1 MTLPA
6 TLTVS
11 INFANGP
18 AYGIP
23 LTLDDPAKGILGTNV
38 LADNAS
44 LVIDYSTS
52 TTNIAIR
59 RGRNLLQDTY
69 DAGQATVRILDPEG
83 NFNPQN
89 TASPIYGYL
98 QPARK
103 LRISANYGGT
113 DYYLFS
119 GYTAEYRYTYP
130 QGQETAYVT
139 ITAFDAFKIFNTS
152 AITTVTGAVAG
163 ETTGTRIG
171 RILDTIN
178 WPSSMRDIDTGQTTC
193 QADPA
198 SSRAALTALKTV
210 ELTEYGAFYCD
221 PAGNAVFQSRD
232 FTTASIA
239 GTPTVFNQTGTGI
252 PYANVKFAFDDKL
265 VYNQANIQRT
275 GGTTQTASD
284 ATSIDTYF
292 LHSYT
297 QQNLLMETDAVAL
310 DFAKAYVA
318 SRKDTSIRID
328 ALTLDLMT
336 ANYSAGVTAALNLDY
351 FDPVTITNTTDSGST
366 ITKTLQVQGVSH
378 DITPNSWI
386 TTFITMEPIID
397 GFILDS
403 TLYGI
408 LGTSVFSYQK
418 EQIMAAGWPTK
429 ANYATG
435 DVLSATNM
443 NDLSGTVNLINPSAK
458 GDLYA
463 GSAANTYTKLAV
475 GANATVLTAD
485 STTATGLKWATPAGG
500 SGMTL
505 LSTTTLSGTSV
516 NIGVASGYINLFVV
530 IYGITTNNNYELQF
544 RINSIAGVPYY
555 MNAQRSFSAT
565 TVPDPADTFFV
576 FNPGG
581 VAALNSSA
589 NNTYTALIENYAS
602 GSMYKTVT
610 TNSALTDNV
619 SVKSQVN
626 MQGVI
631 FDNTAMASITI
642 GTTTGTPTFSAG
654 TVLIYGVK

>member
-1 MTLPA
+1 MALPA
-6 TLTVS
+6 ELTVS

-18 AYGIP
+18 GYGIP
-23 LTLDDPAKGILGTNV
+23 FTLDDPAKGILGTNV
-38 LADNAS
+38 LADNAA
-44 LVIDYSTS
+44 LIIDYSTS

-69 DAGQATVRILDPEG
+69 DAGQATVRILDPDG

-103 LRISANYGGT
+103 LRISASYSGT
-113 DYYLFS
+113 EYYLFS
-119 GYTAEYRYTYP
+119 GYTADYRYTYP

-198 SSRAALTALKTV
+198 SSRAALTAIKTC

-232 FTTASIA
+232 FTTASIG
-239 GTPTVFNQTGTGI
+239 GTPTLFNQTGTDI

-336 ANYSAGVTAALNLDY
+336 PSYTAGVTAGLSLDY

-378 DITPNSWI
+378 DITPNSWL
-386 TTFITMEPIID
+386 TTFLTMEPIID

-408 LGTSVFSYQK
+408 LGVSSFSY
-418 EQIMAAGWPTK
+418 
-429 ANYATG
+429 
-435 DVLSATNM
+435 
-443 NDLSGTVNLINPSAK
+443 
-458 GDLYA
+458 
-463 GSAANTYTKLAV
+463 
-475 GANATVLTAD
+475 
-485 STTATGLKWATPAGG
+485 
-500 SGMTL
+500 
-505 LSTTTLSGTSV
+505 
-516 NIGVASGYINLFVV
+516 
-530 IYGITTNNNYELQF
+530 
-544 RINSIAGVPYY
+544 
-555 MNAQRSFSAT
+555 
-565 TVPDPADTFFV
+565 
-576 FNPGG
+576 
-581 VAALNSSA
+581 
-589 NNTYTALIENYAS
+589 
-602 GSMYKTVT
+602 
-610 TNSALTDNV
+610 
-619 SVKSQVN
+619 
-626 MQGVI
+626 
-631 FDNTAMASITI
+631 
-642 GTTTGTPTFSAG
+642 
-654 TVLIYGVK
+654 

>member
-1 MTLPA
+1 MALPA

-69 DAGQATVRILDPEG
+69 DAGQATVRILDPNG
-83 NFNPQN
+83 DFNPQN
-89 TASPIYGYL
+89 TSSPIYGYL

-178 WPSSMRDIDTGQTTC
+178 WPATMRDIDTGQTTC

-221 PAGNAVFQSRD
+221 PAGNAVFQDRA
-232 FTTASIA
+232 FTTSSIG

-336 ANYSAGVTAALNLDY
+336 ANYSAGVVAALSLDY

-366 ITKTLQVQGVSH
+366 ITKTLQIQGVSH
-378 DITPNSWI
+378 DITPNSWA
-386 TTFITMEPIID
+386 TTFLTMEPIID

-408 LGTSVFSYQK
+408 LGTSVFSY
-418 EQIMAAGWPTK
+418 
-429 ANYATG
+429 
-435 DVLSATNM
+435 
-443 NDLSGTVNLINPSAK
+443 
-458 GDLYA
+458 
-463 GSAANTYTKLAV
+463 
-475 GANATVLTAD
+475 
-485 STTATGLKWATPAGG
+485 
-500 SGMTL
+500 
-505 LSTTTLSGTSV
+505 
-516 NIGVASGYINLFVV
+516 
-530 IYGITTNNNYELQF
+530 
-544 RINSIAGVPYY
+544 
-555 MNAQRSFSAT
+555 
-565 TVPDPADTFFV
+565 
-576 FNPGG
+576 
-581 VAALNSSA
+581 
-589 NNTYTALIENYAS
+589 
-602 GSMYKTVT
+602 
-610 TNSALTDNV
+610 
-619 SVKSQVN
+619 
-626 MQGVI
+626 
-631 FDNTAMASITI
+631 
-642 GTTTGTPTFSAG
+642 
-654 TVLIYGVK
+654 

>member
-1 MTLPA
+1 MGWFSHWIWPTGSYYGGLMTLPA

-408 LGTSVFSYQK
+408 LGTSVFSY
-418 EQIMAAGWPTK
+418 
-429 ANYATG
+429 
-435 DVLSATNM
+435 
-443 NDLSGTVNLINPSAK
+443 
-458 GDLYA
+458 
-463 GSAANTYTKLAV
+463 
-475 GANATVLTAD
+475 
-485 STTATGLKWATPAGG
+485 
-500 SGMTL
+500 
-505 LSTTTLSGTSV
+505 
-516 NIGVASGYINLFVV
+516 
-530 IYGITTNNNYELQF
+530 
-544 RINSIAGVPYY
+544 
-555 MNAQRSFSAT
+555 
-565 TVPDPADTFFV
+565 
-576 FNPGG
+576 
-581 VAALNSSA
+581 
-589 NNTYTALIENYAS
+589 
-602 GSMYKTVT
+602 
-610 TNSALTDNV
+610 
-619 SVKSQVN
+619 
-626 MQGVI
+626 
-631 FDNTAMASITI
+631 
-642 GTTTGTPTFSAG
+642 
-654 TVLIYGVK
+654 

>member
-1 MTLPA
+1 MALPA
-6 TLTVS
+6 TLSVS

-18 AYGIP
+18 GYGIP
-23 LTLDDPAKGILGTNV
+23 FTLDDPAKGILGTNV
-38 LADNAS
+38 LADNAA

-69 DAGQATVRILDPEG
+69 DAGQATVRILDPNG
-83 NFNPQN
+83 DFNPQN
-89 TASPIYGYL
+89 TSSPIYGYL

-103 LRISANYGGT
+103 LRISASYGGT

-171 RILDTIN
+171 KILDTIS

-210 ELTEYGAFYCD
+210 ELTEYGAFYVD
-221 PAGNAVFQSRD
+221 PAGNAVFQDRG
-232 FTTASIA
+232 FTTSSIG

-252 PYANVKFAFDDKL
+252 SYANVKFAFDDKL

-336 ANYSAGVTAALNLDY
+336 PSYTAGVTAGLSLDY

-386 TTFITMEPIID
+386 TTFITMEPTID
-397 GFILDS
+397 GFIIDS

-500 SGMTL
+500 GKVLQVIMGST
-505 LSTTTLSGTSV
+505 STTVNNSTNTYTDTGLSATITPAASTSKVLVLVSQNIYKDPNEIPSMRLVRGATTLQRYDANVFVSGTPEM
-516 NIGVASGYINLFVV
+516 AGYMSMAYLDSPS
-530 IYGITTNNNYELQF
+530 TT
-544 RINSIAGVPYY
+544 
-555 MNAQRSFSAT
+555 SAT
-565 TVPDPADTFFV
+565 T
-576 FNPGG
+576 
-581 VAALNSSA
+581 
-589 NNTYTALIENYAS
+589 
-602 GSMYKTVT
+602 YKTT
-610 TNSALTDNV
+610 FCSLANSAYVAVQQDYGY
-619 SVKSQVN
+619 SQN
-626 MQGVI
+626 G
-631 FDNTAMASITI
+631 FSSIILMEI
-642 GTTTGTPTFSAG
+642 GA
-654 TVLIYGVK
+654 